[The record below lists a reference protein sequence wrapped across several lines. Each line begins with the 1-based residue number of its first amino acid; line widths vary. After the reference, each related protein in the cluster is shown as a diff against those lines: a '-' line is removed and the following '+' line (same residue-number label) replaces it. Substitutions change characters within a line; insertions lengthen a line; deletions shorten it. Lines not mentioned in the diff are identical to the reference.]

1 MSFRIVATRALGC
14 AAVTPSGKPRPP
26 SSSTMAPPV
35 MTDKTI
41 LEYKQYEVAA
51 HKMPA
56 EDDWCD
62 PPRAPHA
69 SCADLRARLA
79 RPPPRGA

>member
-1 MSFRIVATRALGC
+1 
-14 AAVTPSGKPRPP
+14 
-26 SSSTMAPPV
+26 MAPPV

-69 SCADLRARLA
+69 SCADLRAHLA